1 MFACS
6 NNNFFC
12 YYWSIIFFYI
22 FWDFISDAF
31 DQHSFAR
38 RLITFFLHQSYHLLV
53 DLELSIISKAN
64 ISSFDFA
71 VCYPVTT
78 LMHARVDRLSGK
90 PTYDRAFCIRMKSTL
105 TKRGCHFKV
114 SKTFCNHMF
123 IFETFSITNPSVT
136 CRYRFI
142 WIKIPDLFPD

>member
-1 MFACS
+1 MPAQRIT
-6 NNNFFC
+6 FFLFFFFIFETSFLMLLI
-12 YYWSIIFFYI
+12 SILLPVD
-22 FWDFISDAF
+22 WL
-31 DQHSFAR
+31 Q
-38 RLITFFLHQSYHLLV
+38 FFLHQSYHLLV
-53 DLELSIISKAN
+53 DLELSMILKAN
-64 ISSFDFA
+64 ISSFHFA

-114 SKTFCNHMF
+114 SKSFCNHMF